1 MAKHLDLEEQEQLDQ
16 LKAFWNQY
24 GNLISAAL
32 IVVFGSIAAYNG
44 YNYWQRNQSV
54 QASTLFDEVERSAKA
69 GDAVKTERAF
79 NDMKDKFGGTTYAA
93 QAGLLAART
102 LQEKGNSDGAKAAL
116 TWVAASAKDNSYQS
130 IAKLRLAGL
139 LMDSKGYDAAL
150 AQLGG
155 SFAKE
160 FAPLV
165 ADRRGDIFMAQGKK
179 PEAKAEYEKAY
190 KTFDER
196 SEYRRLVEVKLNAL
210 GVDAAP
216 LIASNKPAADPATT
230 ANGTPAAT
238 SPAALSVPVGATST
252 ATSAAPTPAVQA
264 AGAAG
269 TALDAA
275 SVSSAPA
282 ADKK

>member
-32 IVVFGSIAAYNG
+32 IVVFGTIAAYNG
-44 YNYWQRNQSV
+44 YNYWQRSQAV

-69 GDAVKTERAF
+69 GDATKTERAF
-79 NDMKDKFGGTTYAA
+79 NDMKDKFGSTTYAA

-102 LQEKGNSDGAKAAL
+102 LQEKGNTDGAKAAL
-116 TWVAASAKDNSYQS
+116 TWVSASAKDDSYQS

-139 LMDSKGYDAAL
+139 LMESKGYDAAL

-196 SEYRRLVEVKLNAL
+196 SEYRRLVEVKLNSL

-216 LIASNKPAADPATT
+216 LIASNKPAADAATSASTAPA
-230 ANGTPAAT
+230 APVAT
-238 SPAALSVPVGATST
+238 SPAAPSVPAGATST
-252 ATSAAPTPAVQA
+252 ATSTALAPAVGVPGA
-264 AGAAG
+264 AGAAS
-269 TALDAA
+269 AA
-275 SVSSAPA
+275 SAPA